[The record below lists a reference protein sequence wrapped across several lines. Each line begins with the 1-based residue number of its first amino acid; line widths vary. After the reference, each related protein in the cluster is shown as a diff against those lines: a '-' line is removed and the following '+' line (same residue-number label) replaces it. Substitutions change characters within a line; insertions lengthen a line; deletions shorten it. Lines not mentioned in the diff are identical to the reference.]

1 MASIR
6 LATAANFRS
15 FQNLID
21 ALVTND
27 GRWREQLDQEALEDE
42 FGRLRVWSGNL
53 GALQKGHSSL
63 DYRLRDSPLL
73 SGNALRFLEE
83 LNQNLDEAHSVVS
96 GTRLPYE
103 DQPEQDSGEEL
114 DEDNDDGFFSEDDDA
129 DDKGSDNSKKELTM
143 RYEEIVDIID
153 NLYKLSVRIR
163 TPTVRSRSL
172 KAASYQPKDPETGI
186 DILSTYAL
194 YDKQHTEELLR
205 HLRQPH
211 IQDAQIDDGS
221 LASRLAHAVTL
232 RRRQFK
238 YWKRHREKLSVS
250 TILEETSVH
259 PERPVE
265 QTNLPSRNNPA
276 EAYLPQP
283 VIVLKEAPSQKT
295 GKTMLSG
302 TEATHHHQS
311 LDDIVDTKS
320 VTSYA
325 VTVTDI
331 HGKGVNLPPP
341 PKSADGERDFEC
353 PYCYIICPA
362 RYGRG
367 RAWRTHLL
375 QDLQPYVC
383 TYPDCEASEQL
394 FRSRREWNEH
404 EASHRKAWRCPEHPS
419 AIYRSRG
426 GLEDHLRQQHLD
438 SFPESQLDTIVKIG
452 ETSIVE
458 TRERCPVCFL
468 PADAEGMGNFA
479 NHVANH
485 LERFAAFALP
495 NSSEEDTDGASSA
508 ASRGISRST
517 ASQDVSGMSLPS
529 EVSEEEQGEML
540 VTELQRSDEEPLVYE
555 HESQEGLQSHSL
567 LSAESLLSLP
577 DASQNRLDT
586 LLAHQVDDQDDDLD
600 ENTETMPADIQEQM
614 DSIESFR
621 TYLLSL
627 PGAQTVRFFKRYG
640 SWRGN
645 AIFGNGTQAAE
656 ALETFDKSLWPQ
668 VNIRQGT
675 ESNRNKLKFSVPNTE
690 TFTRRPPVRRS
701 TQDAETKSIS
711 SASIDYDDEAAVQ
724 GRADLLPVS
733 DIPALRELYR
743 TRKLLQRDQS
753 YPPNDSY
760 NRIISFCCYDITRI
774 KVDAIVNS
782 ANNSMK
788 ASKGPTTLN
797 YSVHKAGGPKLSEEA
812 KLKGKLK
819 SGQAALTGGYNLPC
833 DYVIHASRPQYS
845 TNKGMG
851 QFNILTEC
859 YRSVLRIA
867 LVQGIK
873 SVAFPCLGAGG
884 CGFPP
889 RVAARVALQEVREF
903 LDSQGKHPFE
913 KVVFVV
919 NSAWDEQAYMD
930 LLPVF
935 FPPTHGD
942 LEVAGPPEGTASRAA
957 VAAQALETR
966 LQVQKVV
973 EELSAELS
981 LFIPDFPK
989 GVLEEL
995 QGIDSALGSIR
1006 GFLLGPSALK
1016 QGLEDLNLLCFVMQ
1030 TVCGGITEL
1039 TETAKDMPFS
1049 GGRSHKGLWDDYN
1062 NHMKMVHHSDVEDF
1076 LKDCQNFAQCLD
1088 DILTRDGVELDEMTP
1103 MRLKLDSFKAKQR
1116 GQDTEGARDHFDEVL
1131 YTREFQREN
1140 ITQSQ
1145 EIVRLNQ
1152 IPSITQ
1158 LYSSKQLEEKSTMAR
1173 PSVVFNDVVCLIR
1186 EDITK
1191 LEVTVLVN
1199 STDVSFAG
1207 MGTLDRKV
1215 FNKGGLEL
1223 RAECHK
1229 FGICNEGDVK
1239 TTSGY
1244 LLSAKHVLHVVPPE
1258 QWRKNSKDVL
1268 RQIYREILYTAQSL
1282 GATSIAIPAIGT
1294 GMLNYPRRDCAS
1306 LALEEIHRFLETA
1319 EPTNSVEKIVLVV
1332 YSANDE
1338 FVYKSLLPVY
1348 FPPINQ
1354 SVNRALPASHP
1365 IPTSPREQP
1374 KTISAPKRTLF
1385 SSIGDAMRN
1394 LGSSRFGKRPVSH
1407 TSRAINSYEEHAL
1420 IGFESH
1426 AQDCNT
1432 CKTMKQLYL
1441 DGENLCKHG
1450 YPLAQTLLW
1459 YMTLGPDQ
1467 LVYTRP
1473 VQIRQSIRLE
1483 VPEDMFPLSLTLLGL
1498 VEASSREEGREH
1510 LFVSP
1515 NRAYSTIVRG
1525 RTEKDDATD
1534 LTIYGAEKA
1543 QAHVEVW
1550 SASENMWSPVSP
1562 SECVILVRPRK
1573 IDVYEAHAP
1582 VTTQKPLLTLELNV
1596 DVEIARHVEQPG
1608 LIIRG
1613 AMVSQLASSSQSST
1627 NGEIRFVSQSTAA
1640 SNTLLEML
1648 HRANPEFPVT
1658 REDLSI
1664 ASHDVEGTEKQRQEA
1679 VEPLGKPS
1687 NQIES
1692 DSERDIAISAA
1703 QQSAKDTRQ
1712 QIRSPLQVK
1721 MQRLSAAASH
1731 FNIEPYEQQSAIVNQ
1746 LGGDTI
1752 LPDHAESASRA
1763 QVGSKS
1769 SKKTLTT
1776 LEQQVLHYLTEDLKS
1791 RPGSYI
1797 GQNIKG
1803 IASALNER
1811 PSEISIAIESLS
1823 EQNYI
1828 HNTIDESTWVVS
1840 QDPTELPALG
1850 ERLSDIPIRQTV
1862 PTPNLEKAN
1871 KTDKTDLLFQM
1882 DLLEQQVLSYFT
1894 NFNSKFPLEQGC
1906 KSQDIAKAL
1915 DTDVEEIEL
1924 VLDQL
1929 AEQGKL
1935 HLAHDGETWN
1945 TPLPRQHIPSKAED
1959 IRNASEFRDT
1969 PPSPVIPASSAE
1981 SLNPPPVD
1989 IVDAADLE
1997 ALDAD
2002 DDPARLGT
2010 RWTRID
2016 KAYVDP
2022 RVLSNSD
2029 EEFHEEGYSLIVHR
2043 ILRRGELKQ
2052 WVQKT
2057 LELRLQRPDA
2067 ARERRGVSGHTWLG
2081 KGDDERDL
2089 HQANLDRVLAGDM
2102 REEELRHFAGD
2113 EGGKKR

>member
-6 LATAANFRS
+6 LATASNFRT
-15 FQNLID
+15 FQNLVD
-21 ALVTND
+21 ALVSND

-73 SGNALRFLEE
+73 SGNALKFLEE
-83 LNQNLDEAHSVVS
+83 LNQNLHEAHSIVS

-103 DQPEQDSGEEL
+103 DQSQPDSAEEL
-114 DEDNDDGFFSEDDDA
+114 DEDNDDGFFSEDDD
-129 DDKGSDNSKKELTM
+129 DDEEAASSKKELTM

-163 TPTVRSRSL
+163 TPTIRSRSL
-172 KAASYQPKDPETGI
+172 KAASYQPKDPETGV

-205 HLRQPH
+205 YLRQPH
-211 IQDAQIDDGS
+211 IPDAQTDDGC

-250 TILEETSVH
+250 TILEETAVRA
-259 PERPVE
+259 ERPVE
-265 QTNLPSRNNPA
+265 QINVPSRNNPA
-276 EAYLPQP
+276 EAILPQP
-283 VIVLKEAPSQKT
+283 VIFLKEAPSQRT

-311 LDDIVDTKS
+311 LDDIVDSKS

-419 AIYRSRG
+419 AIYRSRI

-452 ETSIVE
+452 ETSTVE
-458 TRERCPVCFL
+458 TREKCPVCFL
-468 PADAEGMGNFA
+468 SADAEGMGDFA

-495 NSSEEDTDGASSA
+495 NNSEEDTDGAGSA
-508 ASRGISRST
+508 ASRGRSRST
-517 ASQDVSGMSLPS
+517 ASQDVSDMSLPS
-529 EVSEEEQGEML
+529 DISEEEQSGGF

-555 HESQEGLQSHSL
+555 REPQEGLQSYSL

-577 DASQNRLDT
+577 DASQNRLDA
-586 LLAHQVDDQDDDLD
+586 LLAHHVDEQDDDLD
-600 ENTETMPADIQEQM
+600 EDTDTMPADIQEQM
-614 DSIESFR
+614 ERIESFR
-621 TYLLSL
+621 AYMLSL
-627 PGAQTVRFFKRYG
+627 PGAQTVRFFRRYG

-645 AIFGNGTQAAE
+645 AIFGNGTQAAQ
-656 ALETFDKSLWPQ
+656 ALGLFDESLWPQ

-690 TFTRRPPVRRS
+690 TFTRTTPVRRS
-701 TQDAETKSIS
+701 TSATQDADNKSIS
-711 SASIDYDDEAAVQ
+711 SASIDYDDEATVQ
-724 GRADLLPVS
+724 AKADVLSVS

-760 NRIISFCCYDITRI
+760 NRIISFCYHDLTRI

-788 ASKGPTTLN
+788 VSKNATTLN

-812 KLKGKLK
+812 RLKGKLK
-819 SGQAALTGGYNLPC
+819 SGQAALTGGHNLPC

-845 TNKGMG
+845 SNKGMG

-859 YRSVLRIA
+859 YRSALKIA
-867 LVQGIK
+867 LVQGIR

-903 LDSQGKHPFE
+903 MDSQVKHPFE
-913 KVVFVV
+913 QIVFVV
-919 NSAWDEQAYMD
+919 NSAWDEKAYMD

-942 LEVAGPPEGTASRAA
+942 LEVAGPPEWTAIRAA
-957 VAAQALETR
+957 LAAQALETR

-981 LFIPDFPK
+981 LFIPDFPT

-995 QGIDSALGSIR
+995 QGIDSALASMR
-1006 GFLLGPSALK
+1006 GFLLGPSALRRSSE
-1016 QGLEDLNLLCFVMQ
+1016 EDLNLLCFVMQ

-1062 NHMKMVHHSDVEDF
+1062 NHMKMAHHSDVEQF

-1088 DILTRDGVELDEMTP
+1088 DILTRNGVELDEMTP
-1103 MRLKLDSFKAKQR
+1103 MRLRLDSFKAKQR
-1116 GQDTEGARDHFDEVL
+1116 GQDTEGVRDRFDEVL

-1140 ITQSQ
+1140 ITQSR
-1145 EIVRLNQ
+1145 EIVRLHQ
-1152 IPSITQ
+1152 ISSITQ

-1173 PSVVFNDVVCLIR
+1173 PSVVFNDTVCLVR

-1223 RAECHK
+1223 RQELNK
-1229 FGICNEGDVK
+1229 FGVCKEGDVK
-1239 TTSGY
+1239 TTPGY
-1244 LLSAKHVLHVVPPE
+1244 LLSAKYVLHVVPPE
-1258 QWRKNSKDVL
+1258 QYRKNSKDVL
-1268 RQIYREILYTAQSL
+1268 RQIYREILHTAQSL
-1282 GATSIAIPAIGT
+1282 GATSIAIPSIGT

-1319 EPTNSVEKIVLVV
+1319 EPTNSVEKIVLAV

-1338 FVYKSLLPVY
+1338 FVYRSLLPVY

-1385 SSIGDAMRN
+1385 SSIGDAVRN

-1426 AQDCNT
+1426 AQDCTT

-1441 DGENLCKHG
+1441 NGGALCEHG

-1483 VPEDMFPLSLTLLGL
+1483 VPEDMFPLSLTLLSL
-1498 VEASSREEGREH
+1498 VEASLREEGREH
-1510 LFVSP
+1510 PFVSP
-1515 NRAYSTIVRG
+1515 NRAYSTIIQG
-1525 RTEKDDATD
+1525 QTEKDDATD

-1543 QAHVEVW
+1543 SARVEVW
-1550 SASENMWSPVSP
+1550 SGSENLWSPVSP
-1562 SECVILVRPRK
+1562 GECVILVRPRR

-1596 DVEIARHVEQPG
+1596 DVEIARHVYQPG

-1613 AMVSQLASSSQSST
+1613 AVVSQLTSLSPSSS

-1640 SNTLLEML
+1640 SNALLAML

-1658 REDLSI
+1658 REDLNV
-1664 ASHDVEGTEKQRQEA
+1664 ASHDVEGTKKQIQEA

-1687 NQIES
+1687 DKIES
-1692 DSERDIAISAA
+1692 DSERDIANSAA
-1703 QQSAKDTRQ
+1703 QQSEKDTQ
-1712 QIRSPLQVK
+1712 QQVPSPLQVK

-1731 FNIEPYEQQSAIVNQ
+1731 FNIEPYEHQSAIVDQ
-1746 LGGDTI
+1746 LGDDTV
-1752 LPDHAESASRA
+1752 LPGHAGPSSRV
-1763 QVGSKS
+1763 QVGIRS
-1769 SKKTLTT
+1769 SDKPLTT

-1797 GQNIKG
+1797 GQNTKG
-1803 IASALNER
+1803 IASALNKR
-1811 PSEISIAIESLS
+1811 PSEISTATESLS
-1823 EQNYI
+1823 QQNYI
-1828 HNTIDESTWVVS
+1828 HNTIDKWTWVVS
-1840 QDPTELPALG
+1840 QAPTDLPALG
-1850 ERLSDIPIRQTV
+1850 ERLSGVPIRQTA
-1862 PTPNLEKAN
+1862 PPSTIPSLEKAN
-1871 KTDKTDLLFQM
+1871 ETDKADLLFQM
-1882 DLLEQQVLSYFT
+1882 DLLEQQVMSYFT
-1894 NFNSKFPLEQGC
+1894 HFNSGSPLEQGC

-1915 DTDVEEIEL
+1915 DKDVDEVEL

-1935 HLAHDGETWN
+1935 HLAPDGETWN
-1945 TPLPRQHIPSKAED
+1945 MPLPRQHIPSKSED
-1959 IRNASEFRDT
+1959 IRNATEFRDT
-1969 PPSPVIPASSAE
+1969 PPSPVIPALSAE
-1981 SLNPPPVD
+1981 AQNTPID
-1989 IVDAADLE
+1989 IVDAADLG
-1997 ALDAD
+1997 ALDV
-2002 DDPARLGT
+2002 DDPPPHPGT

-2022 RVLSNSD
+2022 RVLANLD

-2043 ILRRGELKQ
+2043 VLRRGELKQ

-2057 LELRLQRPDA
+2057 LELRLQRTDV
-2067 ARERRGVSGHTWLG
+2067 ARER
-2081 KGDDERDL
+2081 
-2089 HQANLDRVLAGDM
+2089 
-2102 REEELRHFAGD
+2102 
-2113 EGGKKR
+2113 EGA